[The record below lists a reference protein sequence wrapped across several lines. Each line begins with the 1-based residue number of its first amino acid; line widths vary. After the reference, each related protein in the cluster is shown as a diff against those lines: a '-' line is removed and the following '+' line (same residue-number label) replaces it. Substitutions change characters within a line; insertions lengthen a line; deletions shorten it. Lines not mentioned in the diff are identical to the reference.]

1 MEEDIKDDFTNLFE
15 GEKTEW
21 PIVITMSKLY
31 NMSFDKPVSFEV
43 AVGLLEVG
51 DFDSDLLPEVIDS
64 EIIDY
69 NVGIKLEDL
78 ENEVSPNT
86 LLN

>member
-78 ENEVSPNT
+78 ENEVPPNT

>member
-78 ENEVSPNT
+78 ENEVPPNT
-86 LLN
+86 PLN

>member
-78 ENEVSPNT
+78 GNEVPPNT

>member
-64 EIIDY
+64 EFIDY